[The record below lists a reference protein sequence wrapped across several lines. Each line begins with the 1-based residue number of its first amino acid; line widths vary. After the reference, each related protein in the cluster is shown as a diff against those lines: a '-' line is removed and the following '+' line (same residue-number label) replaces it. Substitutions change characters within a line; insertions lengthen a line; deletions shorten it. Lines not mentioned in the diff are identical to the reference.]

1 MNAGSNTRNDE
12 TGAWIRVWD
21 PLIRIGHWTLVVAF
35 FTAYFTEDEWL
46 AGHVWAGYVV
56 GAVVLL
62 RILWGFVGTRHARF
76 RDFVRSPAA
85 IARYVGNLLG
95 GHPRRYLG
103 HNPLGGVM
111 ILLMLI
117 LLLTITWSGLV
128 VYALED
134 RAGPLAGVVYSEFT
148 TPGPAAA
155 GVPDEAH
162 DDIEEDEGEDEDG
175 DDGRE
180 GRGSGESDEGGRGAR
195 FEEIEDFWE
204 EVHELAANLM
214 LLMIGLHI
222 AGVVLSSWM
231 HRENLV
237 RAMID
242 GRKPVEGD

>member
-1 MNAGSNTRNDE
+1 MNARSSTRNDE
-12 TGAWIRVWD
+12 TRAWVRVWD
-21 PLIRIGHWTLVVAF
+21 PLIRIGHWTLVLVF

-76 RDFVRSPAA
+76 GDFIRSPAA
-85 IARYVGNLLG
+85 VARYLGNLFR

-155 GVPDEAH
+155 GVPDEAR
-162 DDIEEDEGEDEDG
+162 DEEDEDEDY
-175 DDGRE
+175 GRE
-180 GRGSGESDEGGRGAR
+180 GRGNGSGESDEGGSGAR
-195 FEEIEDFWE
+195 FEEIEDYWE

-214 LLMIGLHI
+214 LLLIGLHI
-222 AGVVLSSWM
+222 AGVVLSSWL

-242 GRKPVEGD
+242 GRKPVEAD